1 MNALTRPFTV
11 SAAWLN
17 NDQTPLLMSI
27 AAPYKALLTLLL
39 SRIALTMTFISCYV
53 YRCSTSGPTYATMLP
68 LNA

>member
-1 MNALTRPFTV
+1 
-11 SAAWLN
+11 
-17 NDQTPLLMSI
+17 MSI